1 MILVLVPGLAR
12 GQGSSTA
19 TVTGTVTDQK
29 GAAVPGASI
38 ELLNTATN
46 ESRTQT
52 TGDTGYYTFVSV
64 PPGTYKVS
72 IKKVGFRTTT
82 IGPVDVQVGKSL
94 TADAKLEIGTISEV
108 IEVQA
113 GTQLEL
119 QTMDAAVGT
128 VMDRKMLDNIPS
140 MARDATALL
149 LLQPLTTPGFNSPG
163 SPSGTGEG
171 DNTGGQVAGARSDQN
186 TFLLDGGDA
195 SDSTAGSGQYSG
207 TNFTATPRAVVP
219 TPIESL
225 EEFRV
230 VTTNSGAS
238 FSRSAGAE
246 VQMVT
251 RRGSNAWHGAVYEYL
266 QNNVLN
272 ANTWD
277 RNSVGHP
284 NPALRDNRFGGR
296 IGGPIWKDK
305 TFFFVNYE
313 GRRFVSSTDITR
325 RVPSCDMRLGI
336 LHFGGVEYNLNP
348 GAVTDCA
355 GVSVPGS
362 TLDPRNLGLNPSIKA
377 VWNLLP
383 AGNQPSCG
391 TAVASDAINTLC
403 FDGPVA
409 TPLREDFGV
418 SLHGTGASGYRRL
431 AVRR

>member
-1 MILVLVPGLAR
+1 MCLAASLVSQGNGQLRSGGRILMRNARVLFAGLMILVLVPGLAR

-195 SDSTAGSGQYSG
+195 TDSTAGSGQYSG

-238 FSRSAGAE
+238 FSRSAGGE

-251 RRGSNAWHGAVYEYL
+251 KRGGNTFHGAVYEYL
-266 QNNVLN
+266 QNNVLD
-272 ANTWD
+272 ANTWT
-277 RNSVGHP
+277 RNHNINSVTGLGKP
-284 NPALRDNRFGGR
+284 DPALRDNRFGGR
-296 IGGPIWKDK
+296 VGGPIWKDK
-305 TFFFVNYE
+305 TFFFAHYE
-313 GRRFVSSTDITR
+313 GR
-325 RVPSCDMRLGI
+325 
-336 LHFGGVEYNLNP
+336 
-348 GAVTDCA
+348 
-355 GVSVPGS
+355 
-362 TLDPRNLGLNPSIKA
+362 
-377 VWNLLP
+377 
-383 AGNQPSCG
+383 
-391 TAVASDAINTLC
+391 
-403 FDGPVA
+403 
-409 TPLREDFGV
+409 
-418 SLHGTGASGYRRL
+418 
-431 AVRR
+431 